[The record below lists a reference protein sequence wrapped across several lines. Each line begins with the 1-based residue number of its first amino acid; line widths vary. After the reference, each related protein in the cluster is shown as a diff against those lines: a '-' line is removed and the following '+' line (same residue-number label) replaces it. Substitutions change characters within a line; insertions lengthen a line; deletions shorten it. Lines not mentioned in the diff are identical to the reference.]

1 MIKIAN
7 TLGQK
12 SDFACTCFNIFV
24 DPCAKGNKT
33 RLVCSHLHFLR
44 VIEHRHA
51 KRACF
56 FFLSKT
62 SELDSIAI
70 SSIQQVQLRLIYSKK
85 KKQTKTFISSYEVQY
100 QAKIYQGLILTIL
113 SVALFIRTSWFF
125 PARQLSYKQSCNNS

>member
-7 TLGQK
+7 TLSQK

-56 FFLSKT
+56 FLSKT
-62 SELDSIAI
+62 SERDSIAI

-85 KKQTKTFISSYEVQY
+85 KKQTKTFYEVQY
-100 QAKIYQGLILTIL
+100 QAKIYQGLILTIP
-113 SVALFIRTSWFF
+113 SVALFLRTSWFF

>member
-7 TLGQK
+7 TLSQK
-12 SDFACTCFNIFV
+12 SDFSCTCFNIFV

-44 VIEHRHA
+44 VIATQAR
-51 KRACF
+51 KACVFF

-62 SELDSIAI
+62 SERDNIAI

-125 PARQLSYKQSCNNS
+125 PARQLSYKQSVIV